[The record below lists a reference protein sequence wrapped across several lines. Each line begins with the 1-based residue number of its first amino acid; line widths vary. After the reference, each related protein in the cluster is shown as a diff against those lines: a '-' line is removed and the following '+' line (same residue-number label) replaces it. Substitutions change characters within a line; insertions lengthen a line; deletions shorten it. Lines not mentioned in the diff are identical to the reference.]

1 MFKLLRDHDKNNEY
15 KSFKK
20 IRQAASELQ
29 SSGFILGN
37 LMTYCFH
44 TLPLYHEPYRNV
56 LTFAPFAV
64 ELKRQPIFCFVLM
77 NREGNHIQ
85 KGREKQSLPTILG
98 CVY

>member
-15 KSFKK
+15 KSLKK

-44 TLPLYHEPYRNV
+44 
-56 LTFAPFAV
+56 FAV
-64 ELKRQPIFCFVLM
+64 IP
-77 NREGNHIQ
+77 
-85 KGREKQSLPTILG
+85 
-98 CVY
+98 